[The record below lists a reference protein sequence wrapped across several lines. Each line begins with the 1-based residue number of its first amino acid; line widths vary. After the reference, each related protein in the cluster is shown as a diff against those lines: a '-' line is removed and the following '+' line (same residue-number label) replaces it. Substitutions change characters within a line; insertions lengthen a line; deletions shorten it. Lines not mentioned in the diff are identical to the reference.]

1 MTEQSDDFKYIV
13 RIAQT
18 DLPGEGRLVHTLPR
32 IRGIGAR
39 VSRTLVD
46 SLNLDP
52 EQVMGELDDEVIES
66 LEEAVSSLNERIPE
80 WMVNR
85 RHDYDTGEDYHLMG
99 NDLKMILEDD
109 INRLK
114 KIRCYRGMRHATGH
128 KVRGQRTYSNGRRG
142 LALGVSRKK
151 GGTT

>member
-52 EQVMGELDDEVIES
+52 EQVMGKLDDETIDS
-66 LEEAVSSLNERIPE
+66 LEEAVTSLGERIPG

-85 RHDYDTGEDYHLMG
+85 QHDYDTGEDYHFMG
-99 NDLKMILEDD
+99 NDLKMTLEDD

-114 KIRCYRGMRHATGH
+114 KIKCYRGIRHATGH